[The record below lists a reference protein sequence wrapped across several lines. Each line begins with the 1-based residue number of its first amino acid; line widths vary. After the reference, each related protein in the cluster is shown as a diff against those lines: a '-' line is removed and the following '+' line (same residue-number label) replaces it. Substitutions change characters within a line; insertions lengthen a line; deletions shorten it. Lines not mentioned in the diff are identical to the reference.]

1 MEPVTH
7 ELEYD
12 IVVVGGGTAGRVI
25 AARLSGR
32 PFDPGA
38 PA

>member
-1 MEPVTH
+1 MPEAFDV
-7 ELEYD
+7 
-12 IVVVGGGTAGRVI
+12 VVVGGGTAGRVI

-38 PA
+38 PT

>member
-1 MEPVTH
+1 MPEAF
-7 ELEYD
+7 D
-12 IVVVGGGTAGRVI
+12 VVVGDGGTAGRVI

-32 PFDPGA
+32 PLDHGA